1 MTNDSERLWCV
12 RGCPRLHRGGGDVD
26 VCRRPAGFTPGSL
39 LPNAPYKNPTELVVH
54 AWRPGHWYVLERTV

>member
-1 MTNDSERLWCV
+1 MILNVFVCARLST
-12 RGCPRLHRGGGDVD
+12 LASGGVDVD

>member
-1 MTNDSERLWCV
+1 MTNDSERLCV
-12 RGCPRLHRGGGDVD
+12 CAVVHACIGGVDVD